1 LTRHKVAIKI
11 LNRRKI
17 QAMDM
22 EEKGVIIEHE
32 FHRLSKPGMSAPKGA
47 GHACRGQSMEVDVR
61 GRAWCVGRSS
71 VLVGVCG
78 WMGGGALKGA
88 GWQIDCNG
96 TGAPMSCGC
105 TNTATYKCLPTR
117 ADWVCCVLC
126 HAVCCAVLCCST
138 SRDQDPAPVHAPAHH
153 PAV

>member
-1 LTRHKVAIKI
+1 MCCGVPCRAVPCCAVLCCAVLCCAVLCCAVLCCAVLCCAVQVKVAEHVLTRHKVAIKI

-78 WMGGGALKGA
+78 WMGGV
-88 GWQIDCNG
+88 
-96 TGAPMSCGC
+96 
-105 TNTATYKCLPTR
+105 
-117 ADWVCCVLC
+117 AD
-126 HAVCCAVLCCST
+126 
-138 SRDQDPAPVHAPAHH
+138 
-153 PAV
+153 